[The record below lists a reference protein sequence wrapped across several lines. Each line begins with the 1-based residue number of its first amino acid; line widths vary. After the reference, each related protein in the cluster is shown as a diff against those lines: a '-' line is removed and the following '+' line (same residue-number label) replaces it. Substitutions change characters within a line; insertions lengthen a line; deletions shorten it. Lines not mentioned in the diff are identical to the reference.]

1 MRPEGPSGC
10 QERPEES
17 RGRVLKARCAWR
29 RFVMFVSQRQGAC
42 PEARGHALAQGPGN
56 GVLGRMASGTETDK
70 DVI

>member
-29 RFVMFVSQRQGAC
+29 RFVMFVSQQQGAG
-42 PEARGHALAQGPGN
+42 PEARAHALAQGPGN
-56 GVLGRMASGTETDK
+56 GVLGGMASGTETDK

>member
-1 MRPEGPSGC
+1 VRPEGPSGC

-29 RFVMFVSQRQGAC
+29 RFVMFVSQQQGAG
-42 PEARGHALAQGPGN
+42 PEAMAQGPSN
-56 GVLGRMASGTETDK
+56 GVLGGMASGTETDK